1 MRSVCQSALAADPVA
16 GGRTG
21 RPRDPAVNA
30 LILEAA
36 QTLLEEVGCA
46 GFTMEAVALRAGIGK
61 QTLYRRWASRGDLLI
76 DLYYLDDDRDEPA
89 QERPEAT
96 LSERLGAFLDLN
108 MQRLYEPWRLSL
120 LRSLAATA
128 QSDPSLRSVLL
139 SRITWPRMTMGRTLL
154 RRAVEAGQARPDLD
168 FDVALAMMFGAIW
181 FNLLFS
187 DEPIAPELRERILRE
202 MVMLVGKSPESPTGK
217 ELRPWDR

>member
-1 MRSVCQSALAADPVA
+1 MRSVCQSAVGADQVA

-36 QTLLEEVGCA
+36 RTLLEEVGCA
-46 GFTMEAVALRAGIGK
+46 GFTMEGVALRAGIGK

-76 DLYYLDDDRDEPA
+76 DLYYLDD
-89 QERPEAT
+89 PEDPT
-96 LSERLGAFLDLN
+96 LARAASTLAETLGAFLDLN

-128 QSDPSLRSVLL
+128 QSDPTLRSVLL
-139 SRITWPRMTMGRTLL
+139 SRITRPRMAMGRTLL
-154 RRAVEAGQARPDLD
+154 RRAIDAGQARADLD
-168 FDVALAMMFGAIW
+168 LDVALAMMFGAIW
-181 FNLLFS
+181 FNLMFS
-187 DEPIAPELRERILRE
+187 DEPVTPGLRERILRE
-202 MVMLVGKSPESPTGK
+202 MMILAEAP
-217 ELRPWDR
+217 R